1 MKIISKDSVTRM
13 ILVLLAMALLGGCVP
28 KMYSE
33 SQEEALVS
41 SCLPAIE
48 EFLAD
53 RYGAYELGE
62 FHLQK
67 GLIEPEKPL
76 FGNYGS
82 NIVRGSYTVDGNS
95 WDLVYD
101 SETGEFYTSELME
114 KLKQQESARILDY
127 LEERLPEEEL
137 REFRVTV
144 LDLYYLVQS
153 HNIVIDNH
161 KNTADTYVYINSVLP
176 AGITEEGLPAFAE
189 RGFDGGIISNM
200 RCHYYS
206 DKKNALTDEDF
217 QSFFADNPAY
227 QVRQYLLIENDNPS
241 AVDESAGGSKADAQD
256 AQAGSEGAAGQEEST
271 QVTEVWFRP
280 EPVGK
285 DSDCKI
291 EYENGVVLARRPYF
305 TESDGMVTMQF
316 NNIDWY
322 RVRVIRREDAEK
334 YFPDEEML
342 AQSSNLKVFR
352 SYGNQTYAYSCLFDP
367 SDSSRDV
374 FLFETDISPEAAG
387 FGFGFGDYIHYY
399 TDGKEVF
406 PDTGLDRSTFE
417 NNGMERSVPKGVR
430 SEEAILGNG
439 GHFVKYEDRIFFR
452 VPGGDSET
460 IGYSINPEMNSGDM
474 DSGVEEARELVE
486 SLKEVR
492 ERMEKG
498 MKLRY
503 SDPQTVDGLLMDVF
517 ELGTERK
524 GQFVRE
530 YLYAADTVS
539 GTVYRYNAGRNV
551 WDQVMTEDLTSEKKA
566 PSKDPLRGLVAEDIL
581 TKFRAAQ
588 PVVRD
593 NGVREEAHRL
603 GVWVQDSIGM
613 DRLPSAVSA
622 MGKRIGQKYEFWFGT
637 DISNNLDSNFPKIY
651 EAYFTLKDYYTS
663 GGSVPFYEEISDEN
677 DFFGNGDPE
686 TIRMMYKD
694 MQEFITAC
702 NNTIRKK

>member
-153 HNIVIDNH
+153 HDIVIDNH

-316 NNIDWY
+316 NDIDWY

-374 FLFETDISPEAAG
+374 FLFETDISPEAAD

-406 PDTGLDRSTFE
+406 PDTGLDRSALE
-417 NNGMERSVPKGVR
+417 NNGTERSVPAGTL
-430 SEEAILGNG
+430 S
-439 GHFVKYEDRIFFR
+439 
-452 VPGGDSET
+452 
-460 IGYSINPEMNSGDM
+460 
-474 DSGVEEARELVE
+474 EEARELVE
-486 SLKEVR
+486 SLKEVW

-503 SDPQTVDGLLMDVF
+503 GDPRTVDGILMDVF

-524 GQFVRE
+524 GQFARE

-551 WDQVMTEDLTSEKKA
+551 WDQVMTEDLTAGTNE
-566 PSKDPLRGLVAEDIL
+566 PSGDPLRGLVAEDIL
-581 TKFRAAQ
+581 TRFRAAQ
-588 PVVRD
+588 PVIRN
-593 NGVREEAHRL
+593 NGVREEAYRL
-603 GVWVQDSIGM
+603 GVWVRDSIGM
-613 DRLPSAVSA
+613 DCLPAAVSVR
-622 MGKRIGQKYEFWFGT
+622 GKQIGQKYEFWFGT

-663 GGSVPFYEEISDEN
+663 GGNIPFYEEVSDEN

-702 NNTIRKK
+702 NNTIRQFPDRRD

>member
-1 MKIISKDSVTRM
+1 MKIINKRSVTRM

-53 RYGAYELGE
+53 RYGEYELGE

-82 NIVRGSYTVDGNS
+82 NVVRGSYTVDGNS

-127 LEERLPEEEL
+127 LEEGLPEEDL

-153 HNIVIDNH
+153 HDIIIDNH

-176 AGITEEGLPAFAE
+176 AGITAEDLPAFAE
-189 RGFDGGIISNM
+189 RGFDGGIVSNM

-206 DKKNALTDEDF
+206 DRKNALTDEDF

-241 AVDESAGGSKADAQD
+241 AVEESVDGSEADAEDVQESTEGT
-256 AQAGSEGAAGQEEST
+256 AGKEEST
-271 QVTEVWFRP
+271 QETAVWFRP

-285 DSDCKI
+285 DSDCRI

-305 TESDGMVTMQF
+305 TESD
-316 NNIDWY
+316 D
-322 RVRVIRREDAEK
+322 
-334 YFPDEEML
+334 
-342 AQSSNLKVFR
+342 
-352 SYGNQTYAYSCLFDP
+352 
-367 SDSSRDV
+367 
-374 FLFETDISPEAAG
+374 

-406 PDTGLDRSTFE
+406 PDTGLDRSALE
-417 NNGMERSVPKGVR
+417 NNGTERSVPAGTL
-430 SEEAILGNG
+430 S
-439 GHFVKYEDRIFFR
+439 
-452 VPGGDSET
+452 
-460 IGYSINPEMNSGDM
+460 
-474 DSGVEEARELVE
+474 EEARELVE
-486 SLKEVR
+486 SLKEVW

-503 SDPQTVDGLLMDVF
+503 GDPRTVDGILMDVF

-524 GQFVRE
+524 GQFARE

-603 GVWVQDSIGM
+603 GVWVQDSIDM

>member
-153 HNIVIDNH
+153 HDIVIDNH

-316 NNIDWY
+316 NDIDWY

-387 FGFGFGDYIHYY
+387 FGFGFGDFIHYY

-430 SEEAILGNG
+430 SEEAIPGNG